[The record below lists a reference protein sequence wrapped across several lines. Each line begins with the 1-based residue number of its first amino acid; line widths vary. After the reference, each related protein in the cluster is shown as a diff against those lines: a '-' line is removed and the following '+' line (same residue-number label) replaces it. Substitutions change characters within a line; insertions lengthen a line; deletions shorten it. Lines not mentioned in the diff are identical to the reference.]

1 MSRPLWYRYF
11 FFRFL
16 FFVLFLSAICFSLF
30 IIADLLA
37 HIKDVVDPK
46 TKWSAWGLY
55 YLCMLSYRLDMLLP
69 FSIACATAIVLS
81 RRVRNNEL
89 IPLLGAGLSVREIA
103 RPFFAVAALCS
114 LVLLVNTQYIYP
126 KAAHYH
132 HVIEESDFGR
142 EKPSESSNQLGIVL
156 GKEGSR
162 LFFAHHDKKLQELKD
177 VFWVRSTDHVLH
189 IEKLAYFPDQPPEGF
204 HVDIVKRD
212 SRGRMQKTE
221 SYDHVEL
228 TELSL
233 SHKELKM
240 ATADPREL
248 SIFQLAYLVP
258 RFGSSRSERAIESS
272 ICLYQKILFPLLAI
286 LAFLIPAPL
295 CLRFENRLPQ
305 ALLLFFALAVLFC
318 YLIVV
323 QAFVVLTRAPICLPA
338 PILLLP
344 WIIAF
349 LISKHRMASLS

>member
-1 MSRPLWYRYF
+1 MNRPLWYRYF
-11 FFRFL
+11 FVRFL

-69 FSIACATAIVLS
+69 FSIACTTAIVLS

-89 IPLLGAGLSVREIA
+89 IPLLSAGLSLREIS

-114 LVLLVNTQYIYP
+114 LALLINTQYIYP

-132 HVIEESDFGR
+132 RQLVETDFGR
-142 EKPSESSNQLGIVL
+142 EKPSENTNQLGIVL
-156 GKEGSR
+156 GKSGSR
-162 LFFAHHDKKLQELKD
+162 LFFAKYNKKLQELYD
-177 VFWVRSTDHVLH
+177 VFWVRSPDTIFH
-189 IEKLAYFPDQPPEGF
+189 IEKLSYFSDRPPEGF
-204 HVDIVKRD
+204 YVDLVKRD
-212 SRGRMQKTE
+212 SKGRMQKTI
-221 SYDHVEL
+221 SYDHLEL
-228 TELSL
+228 PDLSL

-240 ATADPREL
+240 ATTDPHEL

-258 RFGSSRSERAIESS
+258 RFGAAKSERAIESS
-272 ICLYQKILFPLLAI
+272 LSLYQKTLFPLLAI

-295 CLRFENRLPQ
+295 CLRFEKRPPQ
-305 ALLLFFALAVLFC
+305 AVLLFFSLAVLFS
-318 YLIVV
+318 YLIIV
-323 QAFVVLTRAPICLPA
+323 QVFVVLVRAPICLPT

-344 WIIAF
+344 WAAAF
-349 LISKHRMASLS
+349 LISRHRMVSLS